1 MTLTTT
7 ILNHLQQTKQSIE
20 KSLISF
26 TDKTEQVSD
35 DWKQTATQGTQ
46 TVIDTFTNSLEHLP
60 QVGIQTV
67 LTSSVTDWFEQHP
80 VFLTIIKSLNWSINH
95 PIVSLI
101 ILLFSLAIFW
111 SLIKAITRLIESTSL
126 SILQI
131 PLKLF
136 QILVKYS
143 WRILK
148 NLGNSPTQK
157 NQDIKTSD
165 NTLNISQLQG
175 NTTYHIMSC
184 NKQQR
189 LTNITLRLEEI
200 QREQQELLQEAAAI
214 LDLEKI
220 NSSVN

>member
-7 ILNHLQQTKQSIE
+7 ILNHLQQTKQTIE

-80 VFLTIIKSLNWSINH
+80 AFLTIIKSLNWSINH

-157 NQDIKTSD
+157 NQDIKTSE
-165 NTLNISQLQG
+165 NTLNISQLQN

-220 NSSVN
+220 NNSVN